1 MPAAYTRSTNRLR
14 RTISKVSATLF
25 ATGLAGSVWYGGHT
39 ATRVD
44 AADLLVQPPPVPAAH
59 GRPDSRGSLLQ
70 LAGGP
75 TLPIE
80 QVLEVKQGDT
90 LMGLLVNA
98 GVPRAEAHNAIT
110 ALEEV
115 FTPRE
120 LMPGQEIRLNLAVEP
135 ARFSRPVPQ
144 LVGLSLQPSVERN
157 VMVTRGLDG
166 GFTAE
171 AIERPLSVQIAFSGS
186 TIDSSLFEAAQAS
199 ALPPPV
205 LSELIRAFSYD
216 VDFQRDLQ
224 PDDRY
229 EVLYERLED
238 EDGNLARTGDVLY
251 ASLNLSGKTIGI
263 YRYTDR
269 DGFTDF
275 YDGEGHSLRKA
286 LLRTPIDGARIS
298 SGFGMR
304 KHPILGY
311 SKMHKGMDFA
321 APSGTPIFAA
331 GNGTIAKI
339 GRNGGY
345 GNYIRIKHANGYST
359 AYAHM
364 SKFAKG
370 LKQGSRVHQGDVIG
384 YVGTTGRS
392 TGPHLHY
399 EVLVSDKQ
407 VNPNSIKLPTGQT
420 LTGKE
425 YDQFLV
431 RKAEIDALRS
441 DLVGPLLLV
450 NQSGCR
456 ITGAIALHC

>member
-1 MPAAYTRSTNRLR
+1 MT
-14 RTISKVSATLF
+14 
-25 ATGLAGSVWYGGHT
+25 
-39 ATRVD
+39 TRVD
-44 AADLLVQPPPVPAAH
+44 AADLMTQPSLAAPAAH
-59 GRPDSRGSLLQ
+59 GRPDPRGSMLQ

-75 TLPIE
+75 GLPME

-90 LMGLLVNA
+90 LMGLLIDA

-115 FTPRE
+115 FPPRE
-120 LMPGQEIRLNLAVEP
+120 LMPGQEITLNLSMEP
-135 ARFSRPVPQ
+135 VRFVSQSTPQ
-144 LVGLSLQPSVERN
+144 LVGLRLQPSVERD
-157 VMVTRGLDG
+157 VKVTRGLDG
-166 GFTAE
+166 GFVAE
-171 AIERPLSVQIAFSGS
+171 ATERPLSVEVAFAGSG
-186 TIDSSLFEAAQAS
+186 IQSSLFEAAQA
-199 ALPPPV
+199 AELPPAV
-205 LSELIRAFSYD
+205 LSEVIKAFSYD

-224 PDDRY
+224 PDDQY
-229 EVLYERLED
+229 EVLYERYED
-238 EDGNLARTGDVLY
+238 EAGNLARTGDVLF
-251 ASLNLSGKTIGI
+251 ASLTLSGKTIAV

-275 YDGEGHSLRKA
+275 YDGKGNSLRKA

-311 SKMHKGMDFA
+311 SRMHKGMDFA
-321 APSGTPIFAA
+321 APSGTPIYAA

-399 EVLVSDKQ
+399 EVLVKSEQ
-407 VNPNSIKLPTGQT
+407 VNPKSIKLPTGQT

-425 YDQFLV
+425 YDRFLI
-431 RKAEIDALRS
+431 RKAEIDALRN
-441 DLVGPLLLV
+441 DLADPIFLV
-450 NQSGCR
+450 KR
-456 ITGAIALHC
+456 

>member
-1 MPAAYTRSTNRLR
+1 MT
-14 RTISKVSATLF
+14 
-25 ATGLAGSVWYGGHT
+25 
-39 ATRVD
+39 TRVD
-44 AADLLVQPPPVPAAH
+44 AADLMTQPSLPAPAAH
-59 GRPDSRGSLLQ
+59 GRPDPRGSMLQ

-75 TLPIE
+75 GLPTE

-90 LMGLLVNA
+90 LMGLLIDA
-98 GVPRAEAHNAIT
+98 GVPRAEAHDAIT

-115 FTPRE
+115 FPPRE
-120 LMPGQEIRLNLAVEP
+120 LMPGQEITLNLSMEP
-135 ARFSRPVPQ
+135 VRFVSQSAPQ
-144 LVGLSLQPSVERN
+144 LVGLSLQPSVERD
-157 VMVTRGLDG
+157 VKVTRGLDG
-166 GFTAE
+166 GFVAE
-171 AIERPLSVQIAFSGS
+171 ATERPLSVEVAFAGS
-186 TIDSSLFEAAQAS
+186 AIQSSLFEAAQA
-199 ALPPPV
+199 AELPAGV
-205 LSELIRAFSYD
+205 LSEVVKAFSYD

-224 PDDRY
+224 PNDQY
-229 EVLYERLED
+229 EVLYERYED
-238 EDGNLARTGDVLY
+238 ETGRLARTGDVLF
-251 ASLNLSGKTIGI
+251 ASLTLSGKTIAV

-275 YDGEGHSLRKA
+275 YDAKGNSLRKA

-311 SKMHKGMDFA
+311 SRMHKGMDFA
-321 APSGTPIFAA
+321 APSGTPIYAA

-345 GNYIRIKHANGYST
+345 GNYIRITHANGYST
-359 AYAHM
+359 AYAHL

-399 EVLVSDKQ
+399 EVLVKNEQ
-407 VNPNSIKLPTGQT
+407 VNPKSIKLPTGQT

-425 YDQFLV
+425 YERFLV
-431 RKAEIDALRS
+431 RKAEIDALRK
-441 DLVGPLLLV
+441 DLADPVFLV
-450 NQSGCR
+450 KR
-456 ITGAIALHC
+456 